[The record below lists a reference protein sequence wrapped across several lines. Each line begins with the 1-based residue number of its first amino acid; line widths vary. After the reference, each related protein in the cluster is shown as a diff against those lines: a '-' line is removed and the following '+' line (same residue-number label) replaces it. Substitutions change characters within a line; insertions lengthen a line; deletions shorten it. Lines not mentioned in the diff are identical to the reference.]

1 MKYKSPLFP
10 LPLCESSYLKRLFHW
25 LGALCMILQR
35 LPFPMQQTNSINC
48 YTSVWASLSLNKQ
61 LCMGSASWCAA
72 GAANCW
78 LQCMLLLTG
87 HISFLVKRGVC
98 FVTWVRSKVS
108 DSALQPELSFTWW
121 YFLFGFGLFS
131 LALLSGTLLSLEC
144 LTMVKNMAPDVYLH
158 WSFYLSTPKKMP
170 ESWKPCCKTVQTSVH
185 KSDTYLFMLIL
196 KLLTKLCIAPCMLAE
211 LLPLV
216 VLCFQNDWERTDTSS
231 GLTLKV

>member
-61 LCMGSASWCAA
+61 LYMGSASWCAA

-78 LQCMLLLTG
+78 LQCMLLLPG

-121 YFLFGFGLFS
+121 YFLFGFGLFFTS
-131 LALLSGTLLSLEC
+131 LAFWHAIIPGMSNHGQEHGTRC
-144 LTMVKNMAPDVYLH
+144 LFT
-158 WSFYLSTPKKMP
+158 
-170 ESWKPCCKTVQTSVH
+170 
-185 KSDTYLFMLIL
+185 L
-196 KLLTKLCIAPCMLAE
+196 KLLSFNAKENARVMKT
-211 LLPLV
+211 LL
-216 VLCFQNDWERTDTSS
+216 QNCPNQCA
-231 GLTLKV
+231 